1 MKFLTITLKTHVRVV
16 EIRVLVVRQLYAC
29 PHAHTHAHTNTY
41 TCEWRDR
48 DTNTDK
54 YTNTDSDRHTHTDRV
69 SERKFRS
76 ILNC

>member
-1 MKFLTITLKTHVRVV
+1 M
-16 EIRVLVVRQLYAC
+16 
-29 PHAHTHAHTNTY
+29 HARMLAHTNTY